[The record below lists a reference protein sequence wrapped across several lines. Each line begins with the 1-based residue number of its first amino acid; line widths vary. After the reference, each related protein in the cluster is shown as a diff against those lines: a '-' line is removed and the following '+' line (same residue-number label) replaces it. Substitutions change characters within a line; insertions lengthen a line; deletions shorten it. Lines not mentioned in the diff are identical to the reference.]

1 MLNDAIDIGHSSIHL
16 NKKLEESFVK
26 NSLTAIFWFIV
37 LAITTHFTFLYIL
50 GSKPTIIGGISSS
63 TKGAGQ
69 IQYLINGIRIV
80 CLYGIPGIFCIA
92 AIVLWVYAKTT
103 PEYTSQVDYYNN
115 YSSFGEWS

>member
-1 MLNDAIDIGHSSIHL
+1 M
-16 NKKLEESFVK
+16 KK
-26 NSLTAIFWFIV
+26 SLTAIFGFIV

-50 GSKPTIIGGISSS
+50 GSKPPIIRGISST

-69 IQYLINGIRIV
+69 IPYLANEIRVV

-103 PEYTSQVDYYNN
+103 PGNTNG
-115 YSSFGEWS
+115 YSDQCGSFSEWS